1 MDKEVR
7 VLHLPPLL
15 PTLAR
20 CSRTGDGNDQRP
32 TMSALKE
39 RLALSEKTLTAATA
53 TSSTLTADVARQTA
67 DVRDIELQLA
77 DIAKSERMLEGILS
91 VCVRSCLGGVC
102 SPRRPAPQIWS
113 RRARARQG
121 YSCPR
126 RTVLSTCKSNQGA
139 RVGRER

>member
-53 TSSTLTADVARQTA
+53 TSTTLTADVARQTA

-91 VCVRSCLGGVC
+91 AYVAVLAAYAHHDDPHRRSSQDAPERVRGTAVRDGPC
-102 SPRRPAPQIWS
+102 
-113 RRARARQG
+113 
-121 YSCPR
+121 
-126 RTVLSTCKSNQGA
+126 
-139 RVGRER
+139 